1 MKKLFKFLMAF
12 VFAFVFTMEISHA
25 DEDTFKV
32 GMEVNYAPFNFSQV
46 DDSNGAV
53 EIKNS
58 KGEYANGYDVQ
69 IAKKIADKLG
79 KKLEIYKTEWDGL
92 PPALTSGKID
102 AIIAGMSP
110 TAERKKEIDFTNSYY
125 VSDLVVVLK
134 KDSSFA
140 KAKSLKDFKDAKLT
154 GQLNTFHYT
163 VLDQIDG
170 VNKQAA
176 MESFPSMISATKS
189 GNIDGYVSEK
199 PGAMSAVSANND
211 LTYVEFEKG
220 KGFETSSEDTSIAV
234 GLRKNSSMKDEIN
247 KILSEMNTKDQ
258 DKIM

>member
-1 MKKLFKFLMAF
+1 MKKLFKFLMAI
-12 VFAFVFTMEISHA
+12 VITFVFTMEISHA

-69 IAKKIADKLG
+69 IAKKIADRLG

-110 TAERKKEIDFTNSYY
+110 TAERKKRNWLY
-125 VSDLVVVLK
+125 
-134 KDSSFA
+134 
-140 KAKSLKDFKDAKLT
+140 
-154 GQLNTFHYT
+154 
-163 VLDQIDG
+163 
-170 VNKQAA
+170 
-176 MESFPSMISATKS
+176 
-189 GNIDGYVSEK
+189 
-199 PGAMSAVSANND
+199 
-211 LTYVEFEKG
+211 
-220 KGFETSSEDTSIAV
+220 
-234 GLRKNSSMKDEIN
+234 
-247 KILSEMNTKDQ
+247 
-258 DKIM
+258 